1 MSKMTEHPH
10 SEEIATTLGKG
21 THFDGVMRFKDSLKI
36 LGSFHGE
43 IISGGRRVVADGAD
57 IRANIK
63 VGSIV
68 VGGIVHGNIVA
79 KEKLEMLT
87 TGKVFGN
94 IKTAKLV
101 IADGVL
107 FEGKCEM
114 IKDPDSIDIFAENVA
129 EIKKNAEVVEHLGI
143 S

>member
-1 MSKMTEHPH
+1 MSKITEHQH
-10 SEEIATTLGKG
+10 SEEIATTLGKS

-43 IISGGRRVVADGAD
+43 IISSGRLVIADGAD
-57 IRANIK
+57 IKANIK

-68 VGGIVHGNIVA
+68 VGGIIHGNIIA
-79 KEKLEMLT
+79 KEKLEMLAS
-87 TGKVFGN
+87 GKVFGN

-114 IKDPDSIDIFAENVA
+114 IKDPDSIDIFADNVA
-129 EIKKNAEVVEHLGI
+129 EIKKNVEAVEHMGVL
-143 S
+143 